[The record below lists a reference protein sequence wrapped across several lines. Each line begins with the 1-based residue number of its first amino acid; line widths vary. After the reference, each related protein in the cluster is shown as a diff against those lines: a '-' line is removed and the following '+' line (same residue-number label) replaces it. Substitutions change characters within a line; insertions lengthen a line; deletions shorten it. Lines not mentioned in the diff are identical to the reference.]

1 MTELGPD
8 STTDDVLTGIDL
20 HGRRAL
26 VTGASTGLG
35 EETARALASVGA
47 AVTMAVRDAARGE
60 AAAARIRESVPDADL
75 EVREVELGSLA
86 SIRAFTAGFLADHD
100 RLDLLIDNAGIM
112 ACPQGETADGFE
124 LQFGTNH
131 LGHFLLTTL
140 LVPALVAGAPSRVVV
155 VSSNGHHMGDVD
167 LDDPGFATTEYNP
180 WVAYG
185 RSKTAN
191 VLFAVELDRRYA
203 DQGVRAFAVH
213 PGMIRTEL
221 GRHLTDESRAQ
232 MMAAIAGA
240 GATGAAGATGGGP
253 SGPPPMKSIPAGA
266 ATQVFAATSPTLEGT
281 GGVYLQDCR
290 VADIATGTTMG
301 GVRDYAVD
309 PDRAAALWARS
320 EELTTP

>member
-1 MTELGPD
+1 MTDLGPD
-8 STTDDVLTGIDL
+8 TTTDDVLSGVDL
-20 HGRRAL
+20 QGKRAL
-26 VTGASTGLG
+26 VTGASAGLG
-35 EETARALASVGA
+35 EETTRALASVGA
-47 AVTMAVRDAARGE
+47 AVTMAVRDMGRGE
-60 AAAARIRESVPDADL
+60 AAAARIRASVPDAEL

-86 SIRAFTAGFLADHD
+86 SIRAFATGFLAEHD

-112 ACPQGETADGFE
+112 ACPQGETTDGFE

-140 LVPALVAGAPSRVVV
+140 LLPALVAAAPSRVVV

-167 LDDPGFATTEYNP
+167 LDDPGFTRTEYNP

-191 VLFAVELDRRYA
+191 VLFAVELDRRYR
-203 DQGVRAFAVH
+203 DQGVRAYAVH

-240 GATGAAGATGGGP
+240 GASTGRPG
-253 SGPPPMKSIPAGA
+253 GPPPMKSIPAGA
-266 ATQVFAATSPTLEGT
+266 ATQVFAATSPALAET

-290 VADIATGTTMG
+290 VAEVAGESTMG
-301 GVRDYAVD
+301 GVRDYAID

-320 EELTTP
+320 EALTAG